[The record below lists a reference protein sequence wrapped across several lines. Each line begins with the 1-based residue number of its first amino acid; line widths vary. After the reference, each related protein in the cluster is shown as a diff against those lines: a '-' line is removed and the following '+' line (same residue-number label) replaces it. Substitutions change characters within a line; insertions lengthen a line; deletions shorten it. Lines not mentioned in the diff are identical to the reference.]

1 VNGLYDL
8 FWGVLESEEGYIYTD
23 TDLQKKEEGFY
34 YELLNDFPNA
44 SSDELEAS
52 ILQAEKACIEKKDG
66 GKNPRIEKLRDFR
79 NLGARRYTEALRE
92 MASRIGNRRVRYTPV
107 CGGPEEDG
115 VTPPPPKKLC
125 SWW

>member
-1 VNGLYDL
+1 MNGLYDL
-8 FWGVLESEEGYIYTD
+8 FWGGLESDLDLEVEDY
-23 TDLQKKEEGFY
+23 TDLQEEGFY
-34 YELLNDFPNA
+34 YVPDA
-44 SSDELEAS
+44 SSDELDAS
-52 ILQAEKACIEKKDG
+52 IMQAEKACIKKKDG
-66 GKNPRIEKLRDFR
+66 AKNPRIEKLRDFR

-115 VTPPPPKKLC
+115 VTPPPPKKLY